1 MAEPFCAAITI
12 GNKGSKHQNCFQ
24 ESILRLPAI
33 SDLTHLSDGVG
44 LACVVALYLPADLGW
59 RSIAFGDP
67 PSMADSLHNIQL
79 FQRVLASPAS
89 GQNSPAANVCH
100 LTDEDIVYLHA
111 SIKQNVLAFL
121 ADLFVALELVRGVGG
136 GRGLPGESLTVE
148 ESGLGAY

>member
-12 GNKGSKHQNCFQ
+12 GNKGSKHRNYFQ

-79 FQRVLASPAS
+79 FQRVLSL
-89 GQNSPAANVCH
+89 PAANVCH

-121 ADLFVALELVRGVGG
+121 ADLFVALEVRGVGG

-148 ESGLGAY
+148 ESALGAY

>member
-12 GNKGSKHQNCFQ
+12 GNKGSKHQHCFQ

-67 PSMADSLHNIQL
+67 PTMADSLHNIQL
-79 FQRVLASPAS
+79 FQRVLSL
-89 GQNSPAANVCH
+89 PAANVCH

-121 ADLFVALELVRGVGG
+121 ADLFVALEVRGVGG

-148 ESGLGAY
+148 ESALGAY

>member
-1 MAEPFCAAITI
+1 MI
-12 GNKGSKHQNCFQ
+12 GNKSSQHLICFQ

-79 FQRVLASPAS
+79 FQRVLS
-89 GQNSPAANVCH
+89 SPAANVCH

-121 ADLFVALELVRGVGG
+121 ADLFVALEQVRGVGG

-148 ESGLGAY
+148 ESGLGAYEFLILRILNGF